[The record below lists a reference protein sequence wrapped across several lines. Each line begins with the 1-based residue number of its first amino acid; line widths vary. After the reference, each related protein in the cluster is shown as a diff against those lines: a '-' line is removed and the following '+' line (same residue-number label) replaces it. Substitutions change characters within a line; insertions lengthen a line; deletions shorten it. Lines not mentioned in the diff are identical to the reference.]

1 MENSGLTY
9 GMSVTDVIVTIGV
22 IGGIMNERC
31 SHDKN
36 RLEWGR
42 DTSTLSWVTPTLC
55 RAHLCMANSFMSVGY
70 SARLARVS

>member
-9 GMSVTDVIVTIGV
+9 GMSMSDVIIAIRV

-31 SHDKN
+31 NHDKN

-42 DTSTLSWVTPTLC
+42 DTSTLP
-55 RAHLCMANSFMSVGY
+55 RHLGHEPWTRNAT
-70 SARLARVS
+70 

>member
-9 GMSVTDVIVTIGV
+9 GMSVSDVIVTIGV
-22 IGGIMNERC
+22 IGGIMNERY

-42 DTSTLSWVTPTLC
+42 DTSTLPCDWGHELRPRNASCVYGIAC
-55 RAHLCMANSFMSVGY
+55 
-70 SARLARVS
+70 